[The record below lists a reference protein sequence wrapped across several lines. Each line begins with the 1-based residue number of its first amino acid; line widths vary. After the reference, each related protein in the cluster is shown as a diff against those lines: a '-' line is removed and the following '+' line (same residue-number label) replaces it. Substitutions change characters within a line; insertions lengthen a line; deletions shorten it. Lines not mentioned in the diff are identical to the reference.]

1 MKILNMVIPLI
12 TTVIQVRLVCS
23 AETLPKQLFTAG
35 NLSLREEDNNMK
47 LMDDLGIQAVSIV
60 G

>member
-1 MKILNMVIPLI
+1 M
-12 TTVIQVRLVCS
+12 CS